1 MPGARVPLRSTINDV
16 DRTKRIVLILA
27 AVIAVG
33 IAVSVIIRQ
42 RTPAAPV
49 PVAPTPAPVPPPAP
63 APPPKLVEAGSE
75 DVHGPPTALRDWI
88 APEEIA
94 AKEAARLAEELRT
107 KSRDAFARG
116 IAAQKSG
123 DQVAAIAAYREA
135 LTIDAGMAGAWTNLA
150 LALDA
155 TGNTKDAL
163 EAARK
168 AVALP
173 AMKDAKRRAHAM
185 HTVGHL
191 ALKTGARDE
200 AVAAFEEALRADAR
214 QAAAALALANI
225 WNNEGKPERALA
237 ALLVAKEAG
246 AESAAIYT
254 ALAIHWWNAG
264 DIAKATS
271 NSEDAL
277 RIDANEVEAKAVLGW
292 CCLAQKHWG
301 DAAQRLDEVARARPD
316 DPDVH
321 AALGYAYDKLGR
333 HQEAVAAFDRAVAI
347 APAHPS
353 AHAQRGAALEA
364 TGDVERARLAYE
376 IAAKSGSPE
385 SVAASQMKLAV
396 VAYKDKRWA
405 DARTLAE
412 AAIAADPKSV
422 QARYV
427 LGLACFALGDR
438 KCTGEQE
445 YQLTLL
451 DAERAADLRKLI
463 SEE

>member
-1 MPGARVPLRSTINDV
+1 V
-16 DRTKRIVLILA
+16 DRTKRIVLVVAVTVA
-27 AVIAVG
+27 ALTVAV
-33 IAVSVIIRQ
+33 VTIRQ
-42 RTPAAPV
+42 RA
-49 PVAPTPAPVPPPAP
+49 PVAPPPVVLTPPPAP
-63 APPPKLVEAGSE
+63 APMPAPPPEPPKIVEAGSE
-75 DVHGPPTALRDWI
+75 DAAGPPTALRDWVS
-88 APEEIA
+88 PEVLA
-94 AKEAARLAEELRT
+94 AREAARLAEELRT

-123 DQVAAIAAYREA
+123 DQAAAIVAYREA
-135 LTIDAGMAGAWTNLA
+135 LTIDSGMAGAWTNLA

-155 TGNTKDAL
+155 LGNSNEAL
-163 EAARK
+163 ETARK
-168 AVALP
+168 AVVLP
-173 AMKDAKRRAHAM
+173 AMSDPKRRAHAM

-214 QAAAALALANI
+214 QAAAAVALASI
-225 WNNEGKPERALA
+225 WNNEGKPERAVA
-237 ALLVAKEAG
+237 ALMVAKEAG
-246 AESAAIYT
+246 AESAGIYT

-271 NSEDAL
+271 NAEDAL
-277 RIDANEVEAKAVLGW
+277 SMSANEIEAKAVLGW
-292 CCLAQKHWG
+292 CCLAQKRWG
-301 DAAQRLDEVARARPD
+301 DAAQKLDEVVRVRPEAAD
-316 DPDVH
+316 LH

-333 HQEAVAAFDRAVAI
+333 HQDAVAAFDRAIAL

-353 AHAQRGAALEA
+353 AHAQRGVALEA

-438 KCTGEQE
+438 KCAGEQE
-445 YQLTLL
+445 YQLTLI

>member
-1 MPGARVPLRSTINDV
+1 MDPLQSTLDGV
-16 DRTKRIVLILA
+16 DRTKRIVLSVVLA
-27 AVIAVG
+27 
-33 IAVSVIIRQ
+33 
-42 RTPAAPV
+42 T
-49 PVAPTPAPVPPPAP
+49 VAFTVVLALFLRRAPVPPAPVAPAP
-63 APPPKLVEAGSE
+63 APVLQSEPALPPTEAGTE
-75 DVHGPPTALRDWI
+75 NAAGPPTALGDWV
-88 APEEIA
+88 APETRA
-94 AKEAARLAEELRT
+94 TREAALLAEELRA

-123 DQVAAIAAYREA
+123 DHAAAINAYREA

-155 TGNTKDAL
+155 TGNSAEGL

-168 AVALP
+168 AVSLP

-214 QAAAALALANI
+214 QAAAALELAAL
-225 WNNEGKPERALA
+225 WNSEGKPEKALA
-237 ALLVAKEAG
+237 ALVVAKEAG

-264 DIAKATS
+264 DIAKAQG
-271 NSEDAL
+271 NADDAL
-277 RIDANEVEAKAVLGW
+277 RIDPNEIEAKAILGW
-292 CCLAQKHWG
+292 CCLAQKRWG
-301 DAAQRLDEVARARPD
+301 DAAQRIDEVVRARPND
-316 DPDVH
+316 ADLQ
-321 AALGYAYDKLGR
+321 AALGFAYDKLGR
-333 HQEAVAAFDRAVAI
+333 HQDAIAAFDRAIAL

-376 IAAKSGSPE
+376 IAAKSGSSE

-438 KCTGEQE
+438 KCAGEQE

>member
-1 MPGARVPLRSTINDV
+1 MA
-16 DRTKRIVLILA
+16 LA
-27 AVIAVG
+27 LY
-33 IAVSVIIRQ
+33 IR
-42 RTPAAPV
+42 RAPPP
-49 PVAPTPAPVPPPAP
+49 PVPPAP
-63 APPPKLVEAGSE
+63 ASEPEPGSARPPTLGEAGTE
-75 DVHGPPTALRDWI
+75 NADGPPTKPHESI
-88 APEEIA
+88 APEVTGA
-94 AKEAARLAEELRT
+94 QEASRITDKLRA
-107 KSRDAFARG
+107 KSREAFTRG
-116 IAAQKSG
+116 IAAQRSG
-123 DQVAAIAAYREA
+123 DHAAAIAAYREA
-135 LTIDAGMAGAWTNLA
+135 LAIDAGMAGAWTNLA

-155 TGNTKDAL
+155 TGNSAEGL

-168 AVALP
+168 AVSLP

-214 QAAAALALANI
+214 QAAAALELAAL
-225 WNNEGKPERALA
+225 WNDEEKPEKALA
-237 ALLVAKEAG
+237 ALVVAKEAG

-264 DIAKATS
+264 DITKAQS
-271 NSEDAL
+271 NADDAL
-277 RIDANEVEAKAVLGW
+277 RINPNETEAKAVLGW
-292 CCLAQKHWG
+292 CCLAQKRWG
-301 DAAQRLDEVARARPD
+301 DAAQRIDEVVRVRPND
-316 DPDVH
+316 ADLQ
-321 AALGYAYDKLGR
+321 AALGFAYDKLGR
-333 HQEAVAAFDRAVAI
+333 HQDAIAAFDRAI
-347 APAHPS
+347 ELAPVHPS
-353 AHAQRGAALEA
+353 AHAQRGVALEA
-364 TGDVERARLAYE
+364 VGDVQRARLAYE
-376 IAAKSGSPE
+376 IAAKSGSSE

-405 DARTLAE
+405 DARALAE

-438 KCTGEQE
+438 KCAGEQE

>member
-1 MPGARVPLRSTINDV
+1 MHCTGAWRSTLDGV
-16 DRTKRIVLILA
+16 DRNKRIILSIVLATVAFTVALA
-27 AVIAVG
+27 LYVRRA
-33 IAVSVIIRQ
+33 
-42 RTPAAPV
+42 PPPPV
-49 PVAPTPAPVPPPAP
+49 PPAPVSEPEPGSARPPT
-63 APPPKLVEAGSE
+63 LVEAGTE
-75 DVHGPPTALRDWI
+75 NADGPPTKLHEPV
-88 APEEIA
+88 APEVNGA
-94 AKEAARLAEELRT
+94 QEASRITDELRA
-107 KSRDAFARG
+107 KSREAFTRG
-116 IAAQKSG
+116 IAAQRSG
-123 DQVAAIAAYREA
+123 DHAAAIAAYREA
-135 LTIDAGMAGAWTNLA
+135 LAIDAGMAGAWTNLA

-155 TGNTKDAL
+155 TGNSAEGL

-168 AVALP
+168 AVSLP

-214 QAAAALALANI
+214 QAAAALELAAL
-225 WNNEGKPERALA
+225 WNDEEKPEKALA
-237 ALLVAKEAG
+237 ALVVAKEAG

-264 DIAKATS
+264 DITKAQS
-271 NSEDAL
+271 NADDAL
-277 RIDANEVEAKAVLGW
+277 RINPNETEAKAVLGW
-292 CCLAQKHWG
+292 CCLAQKRWG
-301 DAAQRLDEVARARPD
+301 DAAQRIDEVVRVRPND
-316 DPDVH
+316 ADLQ
-321 AALGYAYDKLGR
+321 AALGFAYDKLGR
-333 HQEAVAAFDRAVAI
+333 HQDAIAAFDRAI
-347 APAHPS
+347 ALAPVHPS
-353 AHAQRGAALEA
+353 AHAQRGVALEA
-364 TGDVERARLAYE
+364 VGDVQRARLAYE
-376 IAAKSGSPE
+376 IAAKSGSSE

-438 KCTGEQE
+438 KCAGEQE

>member
-1 MPGARVPLRSTINDV
+1 M
-16 DRTKRIVLILA
+16 DRIKRIALVVVITAAALI
-27 AVIAVG
+27 VTVM
-33 IAVSVIIRQ
+33 IIRQ
-42 RTPAAPV
+42 RPPV
-49 PVAPTPAPVPPPAP
+49 VPPPVANTP
-63 APPPKLVEAGSE
+63 PSTQPPEPPKLVEAGS
-75 DVHGPPTALRDWI
+75 DDAAGPPTALRDWVS
-88 APEEIA
+88 PEVNA
-94 AKEAARLAEELRT
+94 TQQALRLAEELRA

-123 DQVAAIAAYREA
+123 DQAAAVVAYREA

-155 TGNTKDAL
+155 QGSTAEAL

-173 AMKDAKRRAHAM
+173 AMSDAKRRAHAM

-191 ALKTGARDE
+191 ALKTGARNE

-214 QAAAALALANI
+214 QAAAAIALAGV
-225 WNNEGKPERALA
+225 WTNEGKPERAVA
-237 ALLVAKEAG
+237 ALMVAKEAG
-246 AESAAIYT
+246 AESAGIYT

-264 DIAKATS
+264 DVVKAMS
-271 NSEDAL
+271 NAEDAL
-277 RIDANEVEAKAVLGW
+277 RINANEVEAKSVLGW
-292 CCLAQKHWG
+292 CFLAQKRWG
-301 DAAQRLDEVARARPD
+301 DAAQKLDEVVRVRPEAAD
-316 DPDVH
+316 LH

-333 HQEAVAAFDRAVAI
+333 HQDAITSFDRAIAL

-353 AHAQRGAALEA
+353 AHAQRGVALEA

-385 SVAASQMKLAV
+385 SVSASQMKLAV

-405 DARTLAE
+405 DARALAE

-438 KCTGEQE
+438 KCAGEQE
-445 YQLTLL
+445 YQLTLI

>member
-1 MPGARVPLRSTINDV
+1 VHCAGALRSTLDGV
-16 DRTKRIVLILA
+16 DRTKRIILSIVLA
-27 AVIAVG
+27 
-33 IAVSVIIRQ
+33 
-42 RTPAAPV
+42 T
-49 PVAPTPAPVPPPAP
+49 VALTVVLVLYLRRAP
-63 APPPKLVEAGSE
+63 APPPVPPAPVSEPEPGSAQPPTLVEAGTE
-75 DVHGPPTALRDWI
+75 NVGGPPTALRDWV
-88 APEEIA
+88 APEVLA
-94 AKEAARLAEELRT
+94 AQEAARLAEELRT
-107 KSRDAFARG
+107 KSREAFARG
-116 IAAQKSG
+116 IAAQKTG
-123 DQVAAIAAYREA
+123 DHAAAITAYREA

-155 TGNTKDAL
+155 TGNSAEGL

-168 AVALP
+168 AVSLP

-214 QAAAALALANI
+214 QAAAALELAAL
-225 WNNEGKPERALA
+225 WNSEEKPEKALA
-237 ALLVAKEAG
+237 ALVVAQEAG
-246 AESAAIYT
+246 AESAAVYT

-264 DIAKATS
+264 DITKAQS
-271 NSEDAL
+271 NANDAL
-277 RIDANEVEAKAVLGW
+277 RINPNEIEAKAVLGW
-292 CCLAQKHWG
+292 CCLAQKRWG
-301 DAAQRLDEVARARPD
+301 DAAQRIDEVVRARPND
-316 DPDVH
+316 ADLQ
-321 AALGYAYDKLGR
+321 AALGFAYDKLGR
-333 HQEAVAAFDRAVAI
+333 HQDAIAAFDRAI
-347 APAHPS
+347 ELAPAHPS
-353 AHAQRGAALEA
+353 AHAQRGVALEA
-364 TGDVERARLAYE
+364 VGEVQRARLAYE
-376 IAAKSGSPE
+376 IAAKSGSSE

-438 KCTGEQE
+438 TCAGEQE

-451 DAERAADLRKLI
+451 DPERAADLRKLI

>member
-1 MPGARVPLRSTINDV
+1 VDPLQSTLHGV
-16 DRTKRIVLILA
+16 DRTKRIVLSIVLA
-27 AVIAVG
+27 TIAFTVVL
-33 IAVSVIIRQ
+33 ALFLQ
-42 RTPAAPV
+42 RAPA
-49 PVAPTPAPVPPPAP
+49 PVAPAPAPVPESEPALPPE
-63 APPPKLVEAGSE
+63 LVEAGTGNA
-75 DVHGPPTALRDWI
+75 HGPPTALRDWV
-88 APEEIA
+88 APEVLA
-94 AKEAARLAEELRT
+94 AQEAARLAEELRT
-107 KSRDAFARG
+107 KSREAFARG

-123 DQVAAIAAYREA
+123 DHAAAIAAYREA
-135 LTIDAGMAGAWTNLA
+135 LAIDAGMAGAWTNLA

-155 TGNTKDAL
+155 NGSSAEGL

-168 AVALP
+168 AVSLP

-214 QAAAALALANI
+214 QAAAALELAAL
-225 WNNEGKPERALA
+225 WNDEEKPEKALA
-237 ALLVAKEAG
+237 ALVVAKEAG

-264 DIAKATS
+264 DITKAQS
-271 NSEDAL
+271 NADDAI
-277 RIDANEVEAKAVLGW
+277 RIDPNEIEAKAVLGW
-292 CCLAQKHWG
+292 CCLAQKRWG
-301 DAAQRLDEVARARPD
+301 DAAQRIDEVVRVRPND
-316 DPDVH
+316 ADLQ
-321 AALGYAYDKLGR
+321 AALGFAYDKLGR
-333 HQEAVAAFDRAVAI
+333 HQDAIAAFDRAIAL

-353 AHAQRGAALEA
+353 AHAQRGVALEA
-364 TGDVERARLAYE
+364 VGDVQRARLAYE
-376 IAAKSGSPE
+376 IAAKSGSSE

-405 DARTLAE
+405 DARALAE

-438 KCTGEQE
+438 TCAGEQE